1 MNKTSIT
8 GPMRI
13 LANWRK
19 RRNRDLPLIRIPEV
33 RMDDDDVDFHSD
45 MIHMRLLLDDL
56 IASKPNPRRVLTD
69 LSLPTLDVALENASL
84 HSFIALAK
92 SVTA

>member
-1 MNKTSIT
+1 MNHTIIT

-19 RRNRDLPLIRIPEV
+19 RRNRDLPLIRVPEV
-33 RMDDDDVDFHSD
+33 HMTDDDVDFHSD

-84 HSFIALAK
+84 HSFITLAK